1 MQISSGPFARARA
14 MMALVA
20 QMAAAGPMV
29 KLALQG
35 QLDAMGPYKSR
46 GHCSGKTSKSR
57 HRVAMDQ
64 RAARKARNVK
74 RHKAAI
80 RRA

>member
-1 MQISSGPFARARA
+1 MLTTSGPFARARA
-14 MMALVA
+14 MMALVSA
-20 QMAAAGPMV
+20 IASAGPAQAIAMRM
-29 KLALQG
+29 
-35 QLDAMGPYKSR
+35 QLNAMGPYQSR
-46 GHCSGKTSKSR
+46 GHGRNKQSPSR

-74 RHKAAI
+74 RHKAAM

>member
-1 MQISSGPFARARA
+1 MLTNSGPFARARA

-20 QMAAAGPMV
+20 AMSSASAFQKV
-29 KLALQG
+29 ALQA
-35 QLDAMGPYKSR
+35 QLNAMGPYQSR
-46 GHCSGKTSKSR
+46 GHGRNKWSPSR
-57 HRVAMDQ
+57 HCVAMDQ

-74 RHKAAI
+74 RHKAAM